1 MIIKSEAELAAMQE
15 IGRICAITL
24 QKMVE
29 ALKPGMT
36 TKELDEYGAGIL
48 ESYGAVS
55 APIACYNFPGYNCI
69 SVNDTVAHGIPSD
82 KIVIQEGDIVN
93 IDVSA
98 MKGGYFGDNSGSFP
112 VGKVKHSYEKLMK
125 AGREALEQAI
135 AAAVAG
141 FPLNGIGLAAEK
153 CARRHGYCTIR
164 NLCGHGVGHTLH
176 DDPECVYNYHE
187 KKDRRILQPGLV
199 IAIEPFVSVGDN
211 YVEELDDGWT
221 LKTPHRHQVVQYEH
235 TVMVREGQ
243 PPLIL
248 TLPE

>member
-1 MIIKSEAELAAMQE
+1 MIIKTEDELKSMLE

-24 QKMVE
+24 KKMKE
-29 ALKPGMT
+29 ALRPGMT
-36 TKELDEYGAGIL
+36 TKELDDYGAQIL

-55 APIACYNFPGYNCI
+55 APIACYNFPGCNCI
-69 SVNDTVAHGIPSD
+69 SINDTVAHGIPSD
-82 KIVIQEGDIVN
+82 DIVIKEGDIVN

-98 MKGGYFGDNSGSFP
+98 MKNGFFGDNSGSFA
-112 VGKVKHSYEKLMK
+112 VGEVKRSYQKLMQV
-125 AGREALEQAI
+125 GQEALQQAI

-153 CARRHGYCTIR
+153 CAKRHGYRVIR

-176 DDPECVYNYHE
+176 DEPDSVYNYYE
-187 KKDRRILQPGLV
+187 KRDRRLLQPGLV
-199 IAIEPFVSVGDN
+199 IAIEPFVSVGDQF
-211 YVEELDDGWT
+211 VEELADGWT

-235 TVMVREGQ
+235 TVMVREDQ

-248 TLPE
+248 TLAE